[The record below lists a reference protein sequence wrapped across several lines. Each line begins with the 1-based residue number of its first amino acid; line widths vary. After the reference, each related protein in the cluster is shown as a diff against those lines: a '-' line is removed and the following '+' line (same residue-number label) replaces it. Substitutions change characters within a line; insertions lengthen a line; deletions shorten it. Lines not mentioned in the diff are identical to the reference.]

1 MDMNQGYRD
10 IARAFFPQAKI
21 VIDRFHVAR
30 YCTWAMD
37 DVRRAVQKHLLPASR
52 KHFKR
57 SRRLLI
63 ARRALLSE
71 EDRAAVD
78 VMLHFSERLYQA
90 YALKELFFQ
99 IYGRKKQLLC
109 CGTAL

>member
-10 IARAFFPQAKI
+10 IARAFFPQARI

-30 YCTWAMD
+30 CCTWAMD
-37 DVRRAVQKHLLPASR
+37 NVRRTVQTQLQPASR

-63 ARRALLSE
+63 ARRALLSGE
-71 EDRAAVD
+71 NRAAVA
-78 VMLHFSERLYQA
+78 MLYLSERLY
-90 YALKELFFQ
+90 
-99 IYGRKKQLLC
+99 
-109 CGTAL
+109 